1 MRRSSL
7 LLSACGSALVL
18 FAQGAHAV
26 TCDIVLDRN
35 NNVIYQDVTPPVDLS
50 ERGSA
55 AREKMRERGELLM
68 IIDTDQ
74 CPRLVFSN
82 LSGTASVDEIVA
94 GMRPY
99 IATTGGMGMSAR
111 PGASGTAPAASMAA
125 PSATPMRS
133 APSGRS
139 Y

>member
-1 MRRSSL
+1 MRQASL
-7 LLSACGSALVL
+7 PLAACGAALTL
-18 FAQGAHAV
+18 FALGAQAV

-35 NNVIYQDVTPPVDLS
+35 NTVVYQDVTPPVDLS
-50 ERGSA
+50 DRGAA
-55 AREKMRERGELLM
+55 AREKMRQRGELLM

-74 CPRLVFSN
+74 CPRLVYS
-82 LSGTASVDEIVA
+82 SVTGSASVEEIVA

-111 PGASGTAPAASMAA
+111 PGAGGAVPTASMAA
-125 PSATPMRS
+125 PAATSTRS
-133 APSGRS
+133 TSGRS